1 MANQSRSTLLA
12 RCILLWCHPHSPR
25 LKSLNPPSIQ
35 VRTPYQLIIASSG
48 FRSVRMT
55 HADSYPT
62 SQCSNNVPFTR
73 LFFPAKHSTSP
84 CQLVPGVGTQQLIH
98 SKVDSPTRRALT
110 PRLSRKNGCQPHA
123 RMASHNQRAYNPRSA
138 STITSHSGGTASC
151 NAPSSPSQCGRQ
163 DPSCSPGKTFHAT
176 GIAQLL
182 TTRLLA
188 RIVHRFPSVVASRT
202 SATCRCSLFHKRNT
216 HREPRSKTGPHLQF
230 TP

>member
-55 HADSYPT
+55 HADSYPA
-62 SQCSNNVPFTR
+62 SQCINNVPFTR

-123 RMASHNQRAYNPRSA
+123 TMASHNQRAYNPRSA
-138 STITSHSGGTASC
+138 STSTSHSGGTALPNS
-151 NAPSSPSQCGRQ
+151 PSSPSQYGRQ
-163 DPSCSPGKTFHAT
+163 DPGCSAGSTFQAT
-176 GIAQLL
+176 GIAHPLR
-182 TTRLLA
+182 TTLIAKIVQRL
-188 RIVHRFPSVVASRT
+188 PSDVASST
-202 SATCRCSLFHKRNT
+202 SGS
-216 HREPRSKTGPHLQF
+216 
-230 TP
+230 